1 MLNEKNIIRSES
13 HDDEYMHNIG
23 KTLTA
28 ASEFFIWSLAFFIS
42 STTERLPDGPEIPFT
57 NVLMQIV

>member
-1 MLNEKNIIRSES
+1 MLNKKNVIRLES
-13 HDDEYMHNIG
+13 YDEHYMHNIG
-23 KTLTA
+23 KALTA

-42 STTERLPDGPEIPFT
+42 STTERLPDGPESPFT